1 MGAAPETVSAALPA
15 EEVRP
20 AEAKA
25 PPAAVVNTCTTL
37 CLWEPDADMM
47 IKRAQGWE
55 RARKSEDAATARR
68 GVREEQAEESGTAE
82 IKEFEM
88 IFAEELRACR
98 DTSQIVAD
106 QAQSD
111 ASTQGHFD
119 WWHEQLRELHSLVV
133 GASNFLPTN
142 LREKFVKQLAELEA
156 KLKEQRERLAP
167 KKKFGFKNR
176 SKVGG
181 KAAAAKSGGAA
192 NGAAD
197 GAGAADG
204 EGATIAT
211 NVTAAA
217 EGAASGD
224 GTASVAGASSA
235 ASAAAAAAALA
246 SAAAD
251 PLRRQ
256 VGKDTFVAVH
266 NSECPSFRDVHGQSL
281 TRPAGLGPSSD
292 FALDNL
298 DHCEVRLLSPSTGLW
313 IRGLKHCLV
322 ICVPL
327 NGFVYVSE
335 CTDCTF
341 VFGARQLRI
350 HTSTDCDLYIH
361 AASHPILEHCSAM
374 RFAPYPRVPKAF
386 ERCFETVGL
395 AADKNQWK
403 LVDDFDWLKASH
415 SPNWSVLPDAERRVD
430 FARMATFAGE
440 EPGGVEPEPGAPEP
454 GAPAPELA

>member
-47 IKRAQGWE
+47 MKRAQGWE

-167 KKKFGFKNR
+167 KKKFGFK
-176 SKVGG
+176 KGW
-181 KAAAAKSGGAA
+181 KPKTAY
-192 NGAAD
+192 AAD
-197 GAGAADG
+197 GY
-204 EGATIAT
+204 
-211 NVTAAA
+211 
-217 EGAASGD
+217 
-224 GTASVAGASSA
+224 
-235 ASAAAAAAALA
+235 
-246 SAAAD
+246 
-251 PLRRQ
+251 
-256 VGKDTFVAVH
+256 
-266 NSECPSFRDVHGQSL
+266 SEDD
-281 TRPAGLGPSSD
+281 SSD
-292 FALDNL
+292 SEMSGAEMQEMQQVDRF
-298 DHCEVRLLSPSTGLW
+298 LLLGTLMMME
-313 IRGLKHCLV
+313 LV
-322 ICVPL
+322 I
-327 NGFVYVSE
+327 FSS
-335 CTDCTF
+335 
-341 VFGARQLRI
+341 LRLI
-350 HTSTDCDLYIH
+350 MIMVVQTQEKSI
-361 AASHPILEHCSAM
+361 
-374 RFAPYPRVPKAF
+374 
-386 ERCFETVGL
+386 
-395 AADKNQWK
+395 
-403 LVDDFDWLKASH
+403 
-415 SPNWSVLPDAERRVD
+415 
-430 FARMATFAGE
+430 
-440 EPGGVEPEPGAPEP
+440 
-454 GAPAPELA
+454 